1 MQSLLPLLPSVAC
14 CVAIQGFW
22 LGVLLIIHPQ
32 QQPQYL
38 QDLHRLSR
46 TIEPTVQKSGLKPR
60 A

>member
-38 QDLHRLSR
+38 QDLHRFSR
-46 TIEPTVQKSGLKPR
+46 TIEPKFQNNPLKPR
-60 A
+60 V